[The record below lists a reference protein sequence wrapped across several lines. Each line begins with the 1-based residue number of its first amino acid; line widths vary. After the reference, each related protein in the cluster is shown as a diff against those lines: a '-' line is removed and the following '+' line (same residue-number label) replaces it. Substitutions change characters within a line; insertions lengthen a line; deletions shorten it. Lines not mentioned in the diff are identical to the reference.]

1 MLLVAIE
8 LNMKALDI
16 KEYLDE
22 IKPYLNVLI
31 NNFECKVQLNIRIN
45 SFFPKDSDETR
56 TMDRKR
62 YDINYDRH
70 WNRSLI
76 LFYKNMQQN

>member
-8 LNMKALDI
+8 LNTKALDI

-31 NNFECKVQLNIRIN
+31 NNFEWKVQLNIRIN
-45 SFFPKDSDETR
+45 SSSPKDETR

-70 WNRSLI
+70 
-76 LFYKNMQQN
+76 

>member
-8 LNMKALDI
+8 LNTKALDI

-31 NNFECKVQLNIRIN
+31 NNFEWKVQLNIRIN
-45 SFFPKDSDETR
+45 SFSPKDSDETR

-62 YDINYDRH
+62 YDINCDRH
-70 WNRSLI
+70 
-76 LFYKNMQQN
+76 